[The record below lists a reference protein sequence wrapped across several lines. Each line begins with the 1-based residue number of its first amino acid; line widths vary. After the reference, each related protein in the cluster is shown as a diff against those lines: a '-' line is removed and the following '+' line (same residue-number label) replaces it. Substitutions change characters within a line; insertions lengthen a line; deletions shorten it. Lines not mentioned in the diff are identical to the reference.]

1 MNIVILAAGQGKRM
15 KSALP
20 KVLQTLAGKP
30 LLQHVLTTALSLQG
44 KQAKNGPVVVVG
56 HGAADVK
63 TFLASASKEDTNFG
77 KVVTALQ
84 AEQKGTGHAL
94 LQALPKLDVQEPT
107 LVLYGDVPLTTKKT
121 LSKLA
126 KLADGV
132 RGGNCALAL
141 LTQNLSNPT
150 GYGRILRDADGSV
163 KAIVEEKDATL
174 TQKAIQEI
182 NTGIMVLPTNS
193 LKKWLKALRA
203 SNAQGEY
210 YLTDVIAMAVK
221 DGVPIRTTQ
230 ADDEFETVGVNSRDQ
245 LAALE
250 RAHQLNI
257 ANQLMDAG
265 VSLADPA
272 RIDVRGTL
280 ECGTDVSIDVG
291 CIFEGCVTLD
301 AGTKIGP
308 FCVIRNSVI
317 GKGVSIHA
325 FSHVDGAKV
334 GSQSIIGP
342 YARLRPGADLSN
354 DVHIGNFVEVKNSK
368 IAANSK
374 ANHLAYVGDSIV
386 GSRVNIGAG
395 TITCNYDGVNKHQTI
410 IEDDVFIGSDT
421 QLVAPVRV
429 GRGATLG
436 AGTTLTKD
444 APANLLTISRVRQVS
459 LRWQRPVKQENKSV
473 LKKVSAKKV
482 PVKKVVAKK
491 SAPKKTVAKK
501 VAKKV
506 VKTPAKDKK

>member
-1 MNIVILAAGQGKRM
+1 M

-30 LLQHVLTTALSLQG
+30 LLQHVLITALSLQS
-44 KQAKNGPVVVVG
+44 KQTQAGPIVVVG

-63 TFLASASKEDTNFG
+63 EFLANTSKEDPSFS
-77 KVVTALQ
+77 KVSTVLQ

-107 LVLYGDVPLTTKKT
+107 LVLYGDVPLTSKKT

-132 RGGNCALAL
+132 RGKDSALAL

-150 GYGRILRDADGSV
+150 GYGRIVRDTDGSV
-163 KAIVEEKDATL
+163 QKIVEEKDASTA
-174 TQKAIQEI
+174 QKAINEI
-182 NTGIMVLPTNS
+182 NTGIMVLPTNA
-193 LKKWLKALRA
+193 LKKWLQALRA

-230 ADDEFETVGVNSRDQ
+230 ADNEFETIGINSRDQ
-245 LAALE
+245 LASLE
-250 RAHQLNI
+250 RVHQLKIAHQL
-257 ANQLMDAG
+257 MDDG

-280 ECGTDVSIDVG
+280 ECGTDVFIDVG
-291 CIFEGCVTLD
+291 CVFEGCVTLA
-301 AGTKIGP
+301 AGTKVGP
-308 FCVIRNSVI
+308 YCVIRNSVI
-317 GKGVSIHA
+317 GKAVAVHA
-325 FSHVDGAKV
+325 YSHIDGAKV
-334 GSQSIIGP
+334 GNQSVIGP

-374 ANHLAYVGDSIV
+374 ANHLSYVGDSIV

-395 TITCNYDGVNKHQTI
+395 TITCNYDGVNKYQTI

-421 QLVAPVRV
+421 QLIAPVRV

-444 APANLLTISRVRQVS
+444 APANQLTVSRARQVS
-459 LRWQRPVKQENKSV
+459 LQWKRPVKQ
-473 LKKVSAKKV
+473 
-482 PVKKVVAKK
+482 VKKPVTKK
-491 SAPKKTVAKK
+491 ALTKKAAVKKTAKG
-501 VAKKV
+501 KK
-506 VKTPAKDKK
+506 

>member
-30 LLQHVLTTALSLQG
+30 LLQHVLTTALFLQG
-44 KQAKNGPVVVVG
+44 KQAKTGPIVVVG

-63 TFLASASKEDTNFG
+63 EFIANASQEDPSFG
-77 KVVTALQ
+77 KVATVLQ

-107 LVLYGDVPLTTKKT
+107 LVLYGDVPLTSKKT
-121 LSKLA
+121 LAKLA

-132 RGGNCALAL
+132 RGQDSALAL
-141 LTQNLSNPT
+141 LTQDLTNPT
-150 GYGRILRDADGSV
+150 GYGRIVRDADGSV
-163 KAIVEEKDATL
+163 REIVEEKDATPA
-174 TQKAIQEI
+174 QKAIKEI
-182 NTGIMVLPTNS
+182 NTGIMVLPTNA
-193 LKKWLKALRA
+193 LKRWLKALRS
-203 SNAQGEY
+203 SNSQGEY

-230 ADDEFETVGVNSRDQ
+230 ADYEFETIGVNSRDQ
-245 LAALE
+245 LASLE
-250 RAHQLNI
+250 RTHQLNI

-280 ECGTDVSIDVG
+280 ECGTDVFIDVG
-291 CIFEGCVTLD
+291 CVFEGCVTL
-301 AGTKIGP
+301 AVGTKIGP
-308 FCVIRNSVI
+308 YCVIRNSVI
-317 GKGVSIHA
+317 GKNVSINA
-325 FSHVDGAKV
+325 FSHLDGAKV
-334 GSQSIIGP
+334 GNYSVVGP
-342 YARLRPGADLSN
+342 YARLRPGADLAN

-444 APANLLTISRVRQVS
+444 APPNQLTVSRAKQISIP
-459 LRWQRPVKQENKSV
+459 WQRPVQQE
-473 LKKVSAKKV
+473 KKVAAKKTAT
-482 PVKKVVAKK
+482 KKAVAKK
-491 SAPKKTVAKK
+491 AAKGKK
-501 VAKKV
+501 
-506 VKTPAKDKK
+506 

>member
-20 KVLQTLAGKP
+20 KVLQTLGGKP
-30 LLQHVLTTALSLQG
+30 LLQHVLVTALSLQN
-44 KQAKNGPVVVVG
+44 KQTKTGPIVVVG

-63 TFLASASKEDTNFG
+63 EFLANVSKVDSG
-77 KVVTALQ
+77 VSKVSTVLQ

-107 LVLYGDVPLTTKKT
+107 LVLYGDVPLISKKT
-121 LSKLA
+121 LSKLS

-132 RGGNCALAL
+132 RGQDSALAL
-141 LTQNLSNPT
+141 LTQNLANPT
-150 GYGRILRDADGSV
+150 GYGRIVRDADGSV
-163 KAIVEEKDATL
+163 MEIVEEKDASAA
-174 TQKAIQEI
+174 QKALQEI
-182 NTGIMVLPTNS
+182 NTGIMVLPTNA

-203 SNAQGEY
+203 SNVQGEY

-221 DGVPIRTTQ
+221 DSVPIRTTQ
-230 ADDEFETVGVNSRDQ
+230 ADDEFETIGINSRDQ
-245 LAALE
+245 LASLE
-250 RAHQLNI
+250 RKYQLSI
-257 ANQLMDAG
+257 AKQLMDAG

-280 ECGTDVSIDVG
+280 ECGTDVFIDVG
-291 CIFEGCVTLD
+291 CVFEGCVTLA
-301 AGTKIGP
+301 AGTKVGP
-308 FCVIRNSVI
+308 YCVIRNSVI
-317 GKGVSIHA
+317 GKSVAVHA
-325 FSHVDGAKV
+325 YSHIDGAKV
-334 GSQSIIGP
+334 GNQSVIGP
-342 YARLRPGADLSN
+342 YARLRLGADLSN

-374 ANHLAYVGDSIV
+374 ANHLSYVGDSIV

-444 APANLLTISRVRQVS
+444 APANQLTVSRARQVS
-459 LRWQRPVKQENKSV
+459 LQWKRPVKQ
-473 LKKVSAKKV
+473 AKKTV
-482 PVKKVVAKK
+482 
-491 SAPKKTVAKK
+491 PKKTASKK
-501 VAKKV
+501 VAVKK
-506 VKTPAKDKK
+506 TAKGKK

>member
-30 LLQHVLTTALSLQG
+30 LLQYVLNTALGLQG
-44 KQAKNGPVVVVG
+44 KTTKTGPIVVVG
-56 HGAADVK
+56 HGASDVK
-63 TFLASASKEDTNFG
+63 KFLQVASEQDPSFSKVSTI
-77 KVVTALQ
+77 LQ

-94 LQALPKLDVQEPT
+94 LQALPQLDLKEPT
-107 LVLYGDVPLTTKKT
+107 LVLYGDVPLTSIKT
-121 LSKLA
+121 LSALA
-126 KLADGV
+126 RLADGV
-132 RGGNCALAL
+132 RGQDSALAL
-141 LTQNLSNPT
+141 LTQHLSNPT
-150 GYGRILRDADGSV
+150 GYGRIVRDTDGLV
-163 KAIVEEKDATL
+163 KAIIEEKDAAPE
-174 TQKAIQEI
+174 QKRIQEI

-193 LKKWLKALRA
+193 LKKWLKALSA

-221 DGVPIRTTQ
+221 DSVPIRTAQ
-230 ADDEFETVGVNSRDQ
+230 ANAEYETVGVNSRDQ

-250 RAHQLNI
+250 RVHQLNQ
-257 ANQLMDAG
+257 AKELMDAG
-265 VSLADPA
+265 VSLVDPA
-272 RIDVRGTL
+272 RIDIRGTL
-280 ECGTDVSIDVG
+280 ECGIDVFIDVG
-291 CIFEGCVTLD
+291 CVFEGCVTLS
-301 AGTKIGP
+301 AGTKVGP
-308 FCVIRNSVI
+308 YCIIRNSVI
-317 GKGVSIHA
+317 GKGVTIHPY
-325 FSHVDGAKV
+325 SHIDGARV
-334 GSQSIIGP
+334 GASSLIGP
-342 YARLRPGADLSN
+342 YARLRPGADLAN

-444 APANLLTISRVRQVS
+444 APPNQLTVSRAKQISLQ
-459 LRWQRPVKQENKSV
+459 WQRPVK
-473 LKKVSAKKV
+473 KV
-482 PVKKVVAKK
+482 
-491 SAPKKTVAKK
+491 APKKVATKKSVKAKK
-501 VAKKV
+501 
-506 VKTPAKDKK
+506 

>member
-20 KVLQTLAGKP
+20 KVLQNLAGKP
-30 LLQHVLTTALSLQG
+30 LLQHVLSTALSLQD
-44 KQAKNGPVVVVG
+44 KKAKTGPVVVVG

-63 TFLASASKEDTNFG
+63 SFLLNASKEDPSFG

-121 LSKLA
+121 LAKLA

-132 RGGNCALAL
+132 RGQDSALAL

-150 GYGRILRDADGSV
+150 GYGRIVRDADGSV
-163 KAIVEEKDATL
+163 KEIVEEKDATPA
-174 TQKAIQEI
+174 QKQIQEI

-250 RAHQLNI
+250 RVHQINI

-291 CIFEGCVTLD
+291 CVFEGCVTLD

-308 FCVIRNSVI
+308 YCVIRNSVI
-317 GKGVSIHA
+317 GKGVVIHA
-325 FSHVDGAKV
+325 YSHVDGAKV
-334 GSQSIIGP
+334 GNQSLIGP

-444 APANLLTISRVRQVS
+444 APANQLTVSRAKQISLQ
-459 LRWQRPVKQENKSV
+459 WQRPVKQE
-473 LKKVSAKKV
+473 
-482 PVKKVVAKK
+482 KK
-491 SAPKKTVAKK
+491 SAPKKPAVKKVTAKK
-501 VAKKV
+501 ASTKKSASKTAKKI
-506 VKTPAKDKK
+506 VKKAVKKTVKGKK

>member
-30 LLQHVLTTALSLQG
+30 LLQHVLNTALSIQG
-44 KQAKNGPVVVVG
+44 KASKQGPIVVVG

-63 TFLASASKEDTNFG
+63 EFLANVSKVDPILS
-77 KVVTALQ
+77 KVSTVLQ

-94 LQALPKLDVQEPT
+94 LQALPKLDLQEPT
-107 LVLYGDVPLTTKKT
+107 LVLYGDVPLISKKT

-126 KLADGV
+126 KLADGA
-132 RGGNCALAL
+132 RGKDCALAL
-141 LTQNLSNPT
+141 LTQNLSHPS
-150 GYGRILRDADGSV
+150 GYGRIVRDADGSV
-163 KAIVEEKDATL
+163 QEIIEEKDATL
-174 TQKAIQEI
+174 VQKAIKEI
-182 NTGIMVLPTNS
+182 NTGIMVLPSNS
-193 LKKWLKALRA
+193 LKKWLKALSS

-230 ADDEFETVGVNSRDQ
+230 ADDEFETIGVNSRDQ

-250 RAHQLNI
+250 RLHQLNI
-257 ANQLMDAG
+257 ANQLMDLG

-272 RIDVRGTL
+272 RIDVRGSL
-280 ECGTDVSIDVG
+280 ECGTDVLIDVG
-291 CIFEGCVTLD
+291 CVFEGSVTV
-301 AGTKIGP
+301 ASGTKIGP
-308 FCVIRNSVI
+308 YCVIRNSVI
-317 GKGVSIHA
+317 GEGVVIHA
-325 FSHVDGAKV
+325 YSHIDGAKV
-334 GSQSIIGP
+334 GQQSIIGP
-342 YARLRPGADLSN
+342 YARLRPGADLAN

-374 ANHLAYVGDSIV
+374 ANHLAYLGDSII

-444 APANLLTISRVRQVS
+444 APPNQLTVSRVKQIS
-459 LRWQRPVKQENKSV
+459 LQWQRPVKKE
-473 LKKVSAKKV
+473 KKL
-482 PVKKVVAKK
+482 
-491 SAPKKTVAKK
+491 VAKK
-501 VAKKV
+501 VAKKKV
-506 VKTPAKDKK
+506 SSKKSTPKSVKGKK

>member
-30 LLQHVLTTALSLQG
+30 LLQHVLNTALSLQG
-44 KQAKNGPVVVVG
+44 KQTKAGPIVVVG
-56 HGAADVK
+56 HGATDVK
-63 TFLASASKEDTNFG
+63 TFLANASKEDASFS
-77 KVVTALQ
+77 KVTTALQ

-94 LQALPKLDVQEPT
+94 LQALPKLDVREPT
-107 LVLYGDVPLTTKKT
+107 LVLYGDVPLTSKKT

-132 RGGNCALAL
+132 RGQDSAVAL
-141 LTQNLSNPT
+141 LTQNLKDPT
-150 GYGRILRDADGSV
+150 GYGRIVRDADGSV
-163 KAIVEEKDATL
+163 KEIVEEKDATSA
-174 TQKAIQEI
+174 QKAIQEI
-182 NTGIMVLPTNS
+182 NTGIMVLPTNA

-230 ADDEFETVGVNSRDQ
+230 ADDEFETIGVNSREQ
-245 LAALE
+245 LAYLE
-250 RAHQLNI
+250 RVRQLNI

-280 ECGTDVSIDVG
+280 ECGTDVLIDVG
-291 CIFEGCVTLD
+291 CVFEGCVTL
-301 AGTKIGP
+301 ASGTKIGP
-308 FCVIRNSVI
+308 YCIIRNSVI
-317 GKGVSIHA
+317 GNEVAIHA
-325 FSHVDGAKV
+325 FSHIDGAKV
-334 GSQSIIGP
+334 GNQSVIGP

-444 APANLLTISRVRQVS
+444 APPNQLTISRAKQIS
-459 LRWQRPVKQENKSV
+459 LKWQRPVKQDKKPAV
-473 LKKVSAKKV
+473 KKVLQKMAAKKV
-482 PVKKVVAKK
+482 
-491 SAPKKTVAKK
+491 APKKTAKG
-501 VAKKV
+501 KK
-506 VKTPAKDKK
+506 

>member
-1 MNIVILAAGQGKRM
+1 M

-30 LLQHVLTTALSLQG
+30 LLQHVLTTALSLQS
-44 KQAKNGPVVVVG
+44 KNAKNGPVVVVG
-56 HGAADVK
+56 HGADDVK
-63 TFLASASKEDTNFG
+63 AFLANAAKEDVSFT

-132 RGGNCALAL
+132 RGQDSALAL
-141 LTQNLSNPT
+141 LTQNLNNPT
-150 GYGRILRDADGSV
+150 GYGRIVRDADGSV
-163 KAIVEEKDATL
+163 KEIVEEKDATL
-174 TQKAIQEI
+174 AQKAIQEI

-230 ADDEFETVGVNSRDQ
+230 TDDEFETVGVNSRDQ

-250 RAHQLNI
+250 RVHQLNI

-265 VSLADPA
+265 VALADPA

-291 CIFEGCVTLD
+291 CVFEGCVTLD

-308 FCVIRNSVI
+308 YCVIRNSVI

-334 GSQSIIGP
+334 GNQSVIGP
-342 YARLRPGADLSN
+342 YARLRPGADLSS

-444 APANLLTISRVRQVS
+444 APANQLTVSRARQISLQ
-459 LRWQRPVKQENKSV
+459 WQRPVKQE
-473 LKKVSAKKV
+473 KKLATKKTS
-482 PVKKVVAKK
+482 VKK
-491 SAPKKTVAKK
+491 PVAKK
-501 VAKKV
+501 VATKKV
-506 VKTPAKDKK
+506 VKKAAKKPAKKTAKGKK